1 MTTQAEGNTKKLLFN
16 SAVSVFEV
24 SDIKAAIAWYAKW
37 FGQPDATPMENMA
50 EYKLT
55 DTAWLQLTVEDSPEP
70 SKGSLIL
77 GIEDARAYRS
87 ELIACG
93 IEVGEIIDWGV
104 VLVFD
109 IHDPDGNRIS
119 FAQEQ

>member
-1 MTTQAEGNTKKLLFN
+1 MTTQAEGGTKKSLFN
-16 SAVSVFEV
+16 SVVSVFEV
-24 SDIKAAIAWYAKW
+24 SDIKAAIAWYAKQL
-37 FGQPDATPMENMA
+37 GQPDTIPMENTV

-55 DTAWLQLTVEDSPEP
+55 DAAWLQLTVEDSPEP

-77 GIEDARAYRS
+77 GIEDAQAYRS

-93 IEVGEIIDWGV
+93 IEVGEVIDWGV

>member
-1 MTTQAEGNTKKLLFN
+1 MTTQAEGNTKKPLFD

-37 FGQPDATPMENMA
+37 FGQPDAIPMENTA

-55 DTAWLQLTVEDSPEP
+55 GV
-70 SKGSLIL
+70 
-77 GIEDARAYRS
+77 EDARAYRS